1 MSESYYSSYEVE
13 RKFADYEER
22 LAKQQ
27 REIERLKFHE
37 EEEDESDYIKIEKGR
52 ELRRKLEKKYNCGIK
67 EAISKINYNDS
78 EEFGDYYFAMFDT
91 IDIENDSKEN
101 FIPEIAYRSA
111 RKEQIK
117 NIPNFHIRYF
127 NTKLGL
133 FGERAKYFTE
143 EQLWLITYEQY
154 VLLRLYL
161 RNMPEYL
168 LKQYDSKYYASYA
181 SQAVPLQYKNDP
193 CLII

>member
-78 EEFGDYYFAMFDT
+78 EEFGDYYFAMFDY
-91 IDIENDSKEN
+91 IEVKNDSKEN
-101 FIPEIAYRSA
+101 FIPEIAYRTA
-111 RKEQIK
+111 RKAQIK
-117 NIPNFHIRYF
+117 NIPSYCIDCFS
-127 NTKLGL
+127 TKLGL
-133 FGERAKYFTE
+133 FGDKAKYFTE